1 VILSFCPPPV
11 MCAVAFTYPRKLVK
25 IPSAWS
31 FPNKISVYGTIVFA
45 KRNEDPEVRKDN
57 YYTIEGIVESEMGA
71 CAKHLRVVLAGC
83 EGDYSR
89 KTFRVNDECIKRMDE
104 DSN

>member
-1 VILSFCPPPV
+1 
-11 MCAVAFTYPRKLVK
+11 
-25 IPSAWS
+25 
-31 FPNKISVYGTIVFA
+31 
-45 KRNEDPEVRKDN
+45 
-57 YYTIEGIVESEMGA
+57 MGA